1 MGICQLNK
9 VTQDLIYICRQKA
22 LSPLSRVNLQP
33 VPGVQMIECR
43 RTIHEEKKRG
53 ETRGGKECL
62 LLRDGKMV
70 LSTFSF
76 SVHDIYV
83 REKKIH

>member
-1 MGICQLNK
+1 
-9 VTQDLIYICRQKA
+9 
-22 LSPLSRVNLQP
+22 
-33 VPGVQMIECR
+33 MIECW
-43 RTIHEEKKRG
+43 RTIHEEKQRG

-70 LSTFSF
+70 LTTFSF

-83 REKKIH
+83 REKETKCRRVNILKACSC

>member
-1 MGICQLNK
+1 
-9 VTQDLIYICRQKA
+9 
-22 LSPLSRVNLQP
+22 
-33 VPGVQMIECR
+33 MIECW
-43 RTIHEEKKRG
+43 RTIHEEKQRG

-70 LSTFSF
+70 LTTFSF

-83 REKKIH
+83 REKKQSVAV